1 MKQKTKYQIIGCNLM
16 FGATNQTYKSCAN
29 CGLLRTDI
37 ECLDNI
43 MVAERHYI
51 YQKIKR

>member
-1 MKQKTKYQIIGCNLM
+1 M
-16 FGATNQTYKSCAN
+16 FGATKLTYKSCVN

-51 YQKIKR
+51 YQKL